1 MLGSLENFNFIE
13 VDLSERMDLLGLLFD
28 LFTNIIINKFSNKRF
43 NVAFFNTLFNS
54 INHLFSD
61 KFGLGFSS
69 VRCFSNLLTFP
80 VCISDAEAPH
90 DKSVLGLA
98 VHEGFDEAAPLP
110 DGVQSFV
117 PV

>member
-1 MLGSLENFNFIE
+1 MNF
-13 VDLSERMDLLGLLFD
+13 LGLLFD

-43 NVAFFNTLFNS
+43 NVALFNTLFNS
-54 INHLFSD
+54 IHHLRSD
-61 KFGLGFSS
+61 KFGLCFSS

-80 VCISDAEAPH
+80 VCISDAEAPE
-90 DKSVLGLA
+90 DETVGGLH
-98 VHEGFDEAAPLP
+98 VYEGFDQTAPLP